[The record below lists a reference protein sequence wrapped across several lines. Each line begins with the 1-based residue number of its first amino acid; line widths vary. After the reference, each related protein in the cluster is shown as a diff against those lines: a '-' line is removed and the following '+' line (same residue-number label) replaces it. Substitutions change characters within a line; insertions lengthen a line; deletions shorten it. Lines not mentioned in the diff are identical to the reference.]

1 MLKDISHSGLK
12 VVVTAG
18 ASGIGLVIAQ
28 GYLEAGAHV
37 FICDAN
43 AAALKEALGAHPHLK
58 GCVADVGS
66 EEAVSAMISQAEQA
80 LGGIDVLVNNAG
92 IAGPTARI
100 EELKLSD
107 LDLTLKVNVVGQF
120 LCAKY
125 ATPHLRHSKRAC
137 IINMSSAAG
146 HLGMP
151 GRSAYSAS
159 KWAVIGLT
167 KSLAIEL
174 GQEGIRCNA
183 VLPGAVD
190 GPRIRAVIAAKAEIM
205 GKSVAEVTQDYE
217 RQSSLGRMVS
227 PTDVANTVLFATSDA
242 ARSINGQALAV
253 DGHTQALS

>member
-1 MLKDISHSGLK
+1 MLKDISHAGLK

-18 ASGIGLVIAQ
+18 ASGIGLTIAQ
-28 GYLEAGAHV
+28 GFLDAGAEV

-43 AAALKEALGAHPHLK
+43 EASLKEALGVQAKLK

-66 EEAVSAMISQAEQA
+66 EDAVKAMITQAQQA
-80 LGGIDVLVNNAG
+80 MGGIDVLVNNAG
-92 IAGPTARI
+92 IAGPTALI
-100 EELKLSD
+100 EELNLSD

-120 LCAKY
+120 LCAKH
-125 ATPHLRHSKRAC
+125 AVPHLRHSQRAS

-190 GPRIRAVIAAKAEIM
+190 GPRIRAVIAAKAKIM
-205 GKSVAEVTQDYE
+205 GKSLDEVTKDYE
-217 RQSSLGRMVS
+217 SQSSLGRMVS

-242 ARSINGQALAV
+242 ARSITGQALAV
-253 DGHTQALS
+253 DGHTQSLS

>member
-1 MLKDISHSGLK
+1 MLKDPSHVNLR
-12 VVVTAG
+12 VVITAG

-28 GYLEAGAHV
+28 GFLEAGARV
-37 FICDAN
+37 FVCDVN
-43 AAALKEALGAHPHLK
+43 EIALQQALDAYPGLL
-58 GCVADVGS
+58 GCIADVGD
-66 EEAVSAMISQAEQA
+66 EASVKSMMAQAHQV
-80 LGGIDVLVNNAG
+80 LGGLDVLVNNAG
-92 IAGPTARI
+92 IAGPTALIGDI
-100 EELKLSD
+100 EKID
-107 LDLTLKVNVVGQF
+107 LQQTLTVNVVGQF

-125 ATPHLRHSKRAC
+125 AVPHLRNSRQAA

-159 KWAVIGLT
+159 KWAVVGFT

-190 GPRIRAVIAAKAEIM
+190 GPRIRAVIEAKAKII
-205 GKSVAEVTQDYE
+205 GKSALEVTRDYE
-217 RQSSLGRMVS
+217 NQSSLGRMVT
-227 PTDVANTVLFATSDA
+227 PEDVANTVLFATSGA
-242 ARSINGQALAV
+242 GRSITGQALAV

>member
-1 MLKDISHSGLK
+1 MLKDISHAGLK

-18 ASGIGLVIAQ
+18 ASGIGLTIAQ
-28 GYLEAGAHV
+28 GFLDAGAQV
-37 FICDAN
+37 FISDAN
-43 AAALKEALGAHPHLK
+43 EAALLEALGAQKNLK

-66 EEAVSAMISQAEQA
+66 EEAVKAMITQAQQA

-100 EELKLSD
+100 EEMNLSD

-120 LCAKY
+120 LCAKH
-125 ATPHLRHSKRAC
+125 AVPHLRRSQRAS

-190 GPRIRAVIAAKAEIM
+190 GPRIRAVIAAKAKIM
-205 GKSVAEVTQDYE
+205 GKSLDEVTKDYE

-227 PTDVANTVLFATSDA
+227 PIDVANTVLFATSDA
-242 ARSINGQALAV
+242 ARSITGQALAV
-253 DGHTQALS
+253 DGHTQSLS

>member
-1 MLKDISHSGLK
+1 MPSEIKTTPLK
-12 VVVTAG
+12 VLVTAA

-28 GYLEAGAHV
+28 EFLKTGAQV
-37 FICDAN
+37 YICDVCPTALQQ
-43 AAALKEALGAHPHLK
+43 ALKDHPELR
-58 GCVADVGS
+58 GCHADVAI
-66 EEAVSAMISQAEQA
+66 EDQVKDLVTRAQQHM
-80 LGGIDVLVNNAG
+80 GGIDVLVNNAG

-100 EELKLSD
+100 EALALAD
-107 LDLTLKVNVVGQF
+107 LENTLKVNVIGQF
-120 LCAKY
+120 LCAKH
-125 ATPHLRHSKRAC
+125 AVPHLRQSPQAS

-190 GPRIRAVIAAKAEIM
+190 GPRIRAVIAAKAQIM
-205 GKSVAEVTQDYE
+205 NRPLDQVTRDYE
-217 RQSSLGRMVS
+217 NQSALGRMVT
-227 PTDVANTVLFATSDA
+227 PLDVANTVLFAASPA

>member
-1 MLKDISHSGLK
+1 MQIETNPTPLK
-12 VVVTAG
+12 VLITAG
-18 ASGIGLVIAQ
+18 ASGIGLVTAQ
-28 GYLEAGAHV
+28 EFLKNGAKV
-37 FICDAN
+37 YICDVSES
-43 AAALKEALGAHPHLK
+43 ALQKALQDNPGMS
-58 GCVADVGS
+58 GCLADVAI
-66 EEAVSAMISQAEQA
+66 EAQVIQLIERAQKA
-80 LGGIDVLVNNAG
+80 LQGLDVLVNNAG

-100 EELKLSD
+100 EEMD
-107 LDLTLKVNVVGQF
+107 LNDLEMTLKVNVVGQF
-120 LCAKY
+120 LCAKH
-125 ATPHLRHSKRAC
+125 AVPHLRRSTQAS

-174 GQEGIRCNA
+174 GKEGIRCNA

-190 GPRIRAVIAAKAEIM
+190 GPRIRAVIAAKAQIM
-205 GKSVAEVTQDYE
+205 NKPLADVTRDYE
-217 RQSSLGRMVS
+217 NQSALGRMVS
-227 PTDVANTVLFATSDA
+227 PQDVANTVVFAASQA

>member
-1 MLKDISHSGLK
+1 MSSEINPTPLK
-12 VVVTAG
+12 VLLTAG

-28 GYLEAGAHV
+28 EFLKTGAQV
-37 FICDAN
+37 FIGDVN
-43 AAALKEALGAHPHLK
+43 PTALQQALQDHPDLR
-58 GCVADVGS
+58 GCQADVAI
-66 EEAVSAMISQAEQA
+66 EAEVMDLVQRAHQHM
-80 LGGIDVLVNNAG
+80 GGIDVLVNNAG

-100 EELKLSD
+100 EALALAD
-107 LDLTLKVNVVGQF
+107 LENTLKVNVVGQF
-120 LCAKY
+120 LCAKH
-125 ATPHLRHSKRAC
+125 AVPHLRQSQQAS

-190 GPRIRAVIAAKAEIM
+190 GPRIRAVIAAKAQIM
-205 GKSVAEVTQDYE
+205 NKPLDQVTRDYE
-217 RQSSLGRMVS
+217 NQSALGRMVT
-227 PTDVANTVLFATSDA
+227 PLDVAHTVLFAASSA

-253 DGHTQALS
+253 DGLTQALS

>member
-1 MLKDISHSGLK
+1 MLKDSSHQNLK

-28 GYLEAGAHV
+28 GFLEAGAQV

-43 AAALKEALGAHPHLK
+43 EAALQQALSTHSKLL
-58 GCVADVGS
+58 GCVADVA
-66 EEAVSAMISQAEQA
+66 EEDSVRAMMTEAYRVM
-80 LGGIDVLVNNAG
+80 GGLDTLINNAG
-92 IAGPTARI
+92 VAGPTALI
-100 EELKLSD
+100 DELKLSD
-107 LDLTLKVNVVGQF
+107 LEQTLRVNVIGQF

-125 ATPHLRHSKRAC
+125 AVPYLKKSEQAA

-151 GRSAYSAS
+151 GRSPYSAS

-174 GQEGIRCNA
+174 GNDGIRCNA

-190 GPRIRAVIAAKAEIM
+190 GPRIRAVIAAKAKIM
-205 GKSVAEVTQDYE
+205 NKNLEDVTKDYE
-217 RQSSLGRMVS
+217 AQSSLGRMVS
-227 PTDVANTVLFATSDA
+227 PEDVANTVLFAASSA
-242 ARSINGQALAV
+242 ARSITGQALAV